1 MTEGSEDADRES
13 STATDAPVGGGVRV
27 EPNAAVVSHDA
38 RVPPD
43 PREET
48 PVPFRPV
55 AAARSVGGRL
65 VRRLGR
71 HGDRSRTDGG
81 D

>member
-1 MTEGSEDADRES
+1 MTEGAADADRES
-13 STATDAPVGGGVRV
+13 PRATDAPVGVGVRV

-48 PVPFRPV
+48 PVTFRPV
-55 AAARSVGGRL
+55 AAARAIGGRL
-65 VRRLGR
+65 VRAIARRG
-71 HGDRSRTDGG
+71 GRSRRGRG
-81 D
+81 N